1 MTANKK
7 IAEGSGTMFAIKS
20 GYGRVIIQE
29 DTKTE
34 YLDLNKFSFNTSR
47 KLLESYKGSLS
58 DAIIEERRGTL

>member
-1 MTANKK
+1 
-7 IAEGSGTMFAIKS
+7 MFAIKS

-29 DTKTE
+29 DKKTE
-34 YLDLNKFSFNTSR
+34 YLDLNKFSFNKSR